1 MRVLEKARSA
11 KYMPERASSVQEKW
25 AHRRPRARRGAATD
39 PIKKGA
45 QGNHDVHREI

>member
-1 MRVLEKARSA
+1 MWVLEKVRFE
-11 KYMPERASSVQEKW
+11 KCTLERVSSVQEKW
-25 AHRRPRARRGAATD
+25 FLRRPRARLGASTD